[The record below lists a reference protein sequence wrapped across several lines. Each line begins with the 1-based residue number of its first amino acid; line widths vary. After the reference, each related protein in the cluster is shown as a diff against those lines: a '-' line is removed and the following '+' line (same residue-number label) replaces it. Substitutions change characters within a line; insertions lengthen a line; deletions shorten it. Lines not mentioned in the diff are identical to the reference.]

1 MELYNNTLCIP
12 ALQYYHEYD
21 GKPGRS
27 KVVKE
32 NYVSYDTYVWQA
44 RKGKIKLARRGGG
57 EGNNALIDLES
68 IPGKY
73 RSEIGKRV
81 PNPEYSAVITPF
93 VEQVKMDY
101 EAVRFYTNFRYPNGR
116 PIPTEKVDNIKLWSN
131 NAAIMN
137 AIAADFDKHVRDR
150 ANQGKGPIKSTFF
163 KNHVVPIKSEELNQ
177 RWPNNLP
184 TDAGRLREKFDDY
197 KELRYMAF
205 VKNLVGNDNAVK
217 INSKILDLLSYIS
230 VMPTRPYTTEVK
242 KVYDDFMSG
251 RSELYNHITGEEYLP
266 ENYLDENG
274 NVIQFTEAAI
284 WQRINKPS
292 QQILVDKKR
301 MGAKDFNDMHRPY
314 RHRESPEYSFSKISM
329 DDRDLVW
336 KDAISKQRVK
346 AYYAYDVASGCR
358 IGSAYSMNK
367 DEELFLD
374 CLRDMFA
381 FVERNGFGS
390 PLEIEVENHL
400 VNKFFDDLAVMF
412 PYLTICAPGNSQEKR
427 AEHFNR
433 AVKYQVEKNNHP
445 GIGRWWLSSK
455 FNRISVDKVNDQ
467 FKQKMKM
474 ADRMIIDDIQDS
486 LQYNNSPHKNQKKYP
501 GMTRMDVLRANLNPG
516 LPKLNK
522 PFLYKYIGYETR
534 TSIVRNQFVNVQY
547 QEYALPDVRVLEM
560 LAPNNRD
567 VTAYY
572 MPDASGAINEVYLYQ
587 NGQLLCTAER
597 LVKYNEAKA
606 ERTDIDVA
614 AKLKQ
619 DKYVASFDKYVKD
632 GTSEMA
638 KLEIMKPNNTV
649 FAEPV
654 VIADRKTEPDSEPET
669 DTTDYRRKAID
680 DFFN

>member
-1 MELYNNTLCIP
+1 MEIYNNTLCIP
-12 ALQYYHEYD
+12 ANQYYHEYD
-21 GKPGRS
+21 LGPGRG
-27 KVVKE
+27 KVVKR
-32 NYVSYDTYVWQA
+32 NFVSYDTYKLQKKSKLKIV
-44 RKGKIKLARRGGG
+44 RPGKG
-57 EGNNALIDLES
+57 EGNHALIDLES
-68 IPGKY
+68 IPSKY
-73 RSEIGKRV
+73 RNEIGKRE
-81 PNPEYSAVITPF
+81 PNPELSAVITPF
-93 VEQVKMDY
+93 IDQVKMDY

-116 PIPTEKVDNIKLWSN
+116 PIPTDKVDNIKLWSN

-137 AIAADFDKHVRDR
+137 AISADYDKHVRDR

-163 KNHVVPIKSEELNQ
+163 KNHVVPVKSKELNDK
-177 RWPNNLP
+177 WPNNLP
-184 TDAGRLREKFDDY
+184 TNASRLQEKFDDY

-217 INSKILDLLSYIS
+217 INSKILDLLIFIS

-242 KVYDDFMSG
+242 KVYDDFMAG
-251 RSELYNHITGEEYLP
+251 RIELVNHATGEEYLP
-266 ENYLDENG
+266 EDYLDETG

-284 WQRINKPS
+284 WQRIEKPS
-292 QQILVDKKR
+292 QQVKVDKKR
-301 MGAKDFNDMHRPY
+301 MGAKDFNDLHRPH
-314 RHRESPEYSFSKISM
+314 RHRHSPEYSFSKISM

-336 KDAISKQRVK
+336 KDAVSKQRVK

-358 IGSAYSMNK
+358 IGSAYSMFKN
-367 DEELFLD
+367 EELFLD

-381 FVERNGFGS
+381 FIDRNGFGS

-455 FNRISVDKVNDQ
+455 YNRISVDKVNDQ

-486 LQYNNSPHKNQKKYP
+486 LEYNNALHKNQKKYP

-522 PFLYKYIGYETR
+522 PFLYKYIGYETE
-534 TSIVRNQFVNVQY
+534 TSIVRNQYVSVQY
-547 QEYALPDVRVLEM
+547 EKYMLPNPRVLEL
-560 LAPNNRD
+560 LAPNNRN

-572 MPDASGAINEVYLYQ
+572 MPNADGTISEVYLYQ
-587 NGQLLCTAER
+587 YGRLLCTCER
-597 LVKYNEAKA
+597 LETYNESKA
-606 ERTDIDVA
+606 ERTDVDVT

-619 DKYVASFDKYVKD
+619 DKYVAMFDKYVKD

-638 KLEIMKPNNTV
+638 KLEILKPNTEA
-649 FAEPV
+649 FASPMIV
-654 VIADRKTEPDSEPET
+654 ADRKTEPDSEPES